1 MNERKLR
8 RFCTAMILFAM
19 LTRLLGGVGAGRFA
33 FSEDSA
39 EAETRVWP
47 VRLLAAKPADE
58 PSDEIAEL
66 PVENSAPPERQIA
79 AEVTKLPE
87 AFSAAEA
94 DAITI
99 AGACSYAVDKAALL
113 TRPSAL
119 TDKADGPK
127 VLIVHTHTSEAYTPE
142 PGWEYESSDPL
153 RTGDAEHSVV
163 RLGTRVAELLNAHGI
178 ETLHDTAL
186 NDYPSYNGAYERM
199 RQTIEGYLAQYPS
212 IEMVLDLHRDAA
224 NDPAGMPVA
233 FTAEVDGARCAQ
245 LMLVVGSDEGG
256 LTHPDWKENL
266 ANALKLQALLNR
278 IAPGLCRDIDLRT
291 ERFNQHE
298 TPGSL
303 LVEFGCTG
311 NTLAEALRSADY
323 LAQALCEFWDM
334 IEFSEKS

>member
-119 TDKADGPK
+119 TAKADGPR

-186 NDYPSYNGAYERM
+186 N
-199 RQTIEGYLAQYPS
+199 
-212 IEMVLDLHRDAA
+212 RDAA

-323 LAQALCEFWDM
+323 LAQALCAFWDM
-334 IEFSEKS
+334 IEFSEDF

>member
-39 EAETRVWP
+39 GVETRVWP
-47 VRLLAAKPADE
+47 VRLLAAKPADK
-58 PSDEIAEL
+58 PSDNIAEL

-119 TDKADGPK
+119 TAKADGPK

-153 RTGDAEHSVV
+153 RTGDAQHSVV

-224 NDPAGMPVA
+224 NDPAGMPMA

-245 LMLVVGSDEGG
+245 LMLVVGTDEGG

-266 ANALKLQALLNR
+266 AN
-278 IAPGLCRDIDLRT
+278 DLRT

-323 LAQALCEFWDM
+323 LAQALCAFWDM
-334 IEFSEKS
+334 IEFSEDF

>member
-66 PVENSAPPERQIA
+66 PVEKSAPPERQIA

-87 AFSAAEA
+87 AFSTAEA

-119 TDKADGPK
+119 TAETDGPK

-178 ETLHDTAL
+178 ETLHNTAL

-323 LAQALCEFWDM
+323 LAQALCAFWDM
-334 IEFSEKS
+334 IEFSEDF

>member
-119 TDKADGPK
+119 TAKADGPK

-142 PGWEYESSDPL
+142 PISPWRMSWPAL
-153 RTGDAEHSVV
+153 SVAS
-163 RLGTRVAELLNAHGI
+163 T
-178 ETLHDTAL
+178 
-186 NDYPSYNGAYERM
+186 
-199 RQTIEGYLAQYPS
+199 
-212 IEMVLDLHRDAA
+212 
-224 NDPAGMPVA
+224 
-233 FTAEVDGARCAQ
+233 
-245 LMLVVGSDEGG
+245 
-256 LTHPDWKENL
+256 
-266 ANALKLQALLNR
+266 
-278 IAPGLCRDIDLRT
+278 
-291 ERFNQHE
+291 
-298 TPGSL
+298 SL
-303 LVEFGCTG
+303 P
-311 NTLAEALRSADY
+311 
-323 LAQALCEFWDM
+323 
-334 IEFSEKS
+334 

>member
-1 MNERKLR
+1 M
-8 RFCTAMILFAM
+8 
-19 LTRLLGGVGAGRFA
+19 
-33 FSEDSA
+33 
-39 EAETRVWP
+39 
-47 VRLLAAKPADE
+47 
-58 PSDEIAEL
+58 
-66 PVENSAPPERQIA
+66 
-79 AEVTKLPE
+79 
-87 AFSAAEA
+87 
-94 DAITI
+94 
-99 AGACSYAVDKAALL
+99 DKAALL

-119 TDKADGPK
+119 TAKADGPR

-334 IEFSEKS
+334 IEFSEDF

>member
-66 PVENSAPPERQIA
+66 PVEHSAPPERQIA

-119 TDKADGPK
+119 TAKADGPK
-127 VLIVHTHTSEAYTPE
+127 VLIVHTHTS
-142 PGWEYESSDPL
+142 
-153 RTGDAEHSVV
+153 
-163 RLGTRVAELLNAHGI
+163 
-178 ETLHDTAL
+178 
-186 NDYPSYNGAYERM
+186 
-199 RQTIEGYLAQYPS
+199 
-212 IEMVLDLHRDAA
+212 
-224 NDPAGMPVA
+224 
-233 FTAEVDGARCAQ
+233 
-245 LMLVVGSDEGG
+245 
-256 LTHPDWKENL
+256 
-266 ANALKLQALLNR
+266 
-278 IAPGLCRDIDLRT
+278 
-291 ERFNQHE
+291 
-298 TPGSL
+298 
-303 LVEFGCTG
+303 
-311 NTLAEALRSADY
+311 
-323 LAQALCEFWDM
+323 
-334 IEFSEKS
+334 

>member
-19 LTRLLGGVGAGRFA
+19 LTRLLGGV
-33 FSEDSA
+33 SA
-39 EAETRVWP
+39 ERRESSAGVETRVWP

-66 PVENSAPPERQIA
+66 PVENSAPLERQIA

-119 TDKADGPK
+119 TAKADGPK

-323 LAQALCEFWDM
+323 LAQALCAFWDM
-334 IEFSEKS
+334 IEFSEDF

>member
-66 PVENSAPPERQIA
+66 PAENSEPPERQSA

-119 TDKADGPK
+119 TSKADGPK
-127 VLIVHTHTSEAYTPE
+127 VLIVPTHTSEAYPPE

-323 LAQALCEFWDM
+323 LAQALCAFWDM
-334 IEFSEKS
+334 IEFSEDF

>member
-8 RFCTAMILFAM
+8 RFCTAMILFAT

-33 FSEDSA
+33 FSEDPA

-66 PVENSAPPERQIA
+66 PAENSEPPERQIA

-119 TDKADGPK
+119 TAKADGPR

-199 RQTIEGYLAQYPS
+199 RQW
-212 IEMVLDLHRDAA
+212 
-224 NDPAGMPVA
+224 N
-233 FTAEVDGARCAQ
+233 
-245 LMLVVGSDEGG
+245 
-256 LTHPDWKENL
+256 
-266 ANALKLQALLNR
+266 
-278 IAPGLCRDIDLRT
+278 
-291 ERFNQHE
+291 
-298 TPGSL
+298 
-303 LVEFGCTG
+303 
-311 NTLAEALRSADY
+311 
-323 LAQALCEFWDM
+323 
-334 IEFSEKS
+334 

>member
-19 LTRLLGGVGAGRFA
+19 LTRLLGGVGAERRE
-33 FSEDSA
+33 SSA
-39 EAETRVWP
+39 GVETRVWP

-119 TDKADGPK
+119 TAKADGPR

-224 NDPAGMPVA
+224 NDPAGMPWPLRRRW
-233 FTAEVDGARCAQ
+233 TARAAR
-245 LMLVVGSDEGG
+245 S
-256 LTHPDWKENL
+256 
-266 ANALKLQALLNR
+266 
-278 IAPGLCRDIDLRT
+278 
-291 ERFNQHE
+291 
-298 TPGSL
+298 
-303 LVEFGCTG
+303 
-311 NTLAEALRSADY
+311 
-323 LAQALCEFWDM
+323 
-334 IEFSEKS
+334 

>member
-19 LTRLLGGVGAGRFA
+19 LTRLLDGVGAGRFA

-66 PVENSAPPERQIA
+66 PAENSEPPERQIA

-87 AFSAAEA
+87 AFSTAEA

-119 TDKADGPK
+119 TAETDGPK
-127 VLIVHTHTSEAYTPE
+127 VLIVHTHTSEAYTSE

-245 LMLVVGSDEGG
+245 LMLVVGTDEGG

-323 LAQALCEFWDM
+323 LAQALCAFWDM
-334 IEFSEKS
+334 IEFSEDF

>member
-66 PVENSAPPERQIA
+66 PAENSEPPERQIA

-87 AFSAAEA
+87 AFSTAEA

-119 TDKADGPK
+119 TAKADGPK

-199 RQTIEGYLAQYPS
+199 RQTIEGYLTQYPS

-245 LMLVVGSDEGG
+245 LMLVVGTDEGG

-323 LAQALCEFWDM
+323 LAQALCAFWDM
-334 IEFSEKS
+334 IEFSEDF

>member
-66 PVENSAPPERQIA
+66 PAENSEPPERQIA
-79 AEVTKLPE
+79 AEVTNLPE

-119 TDKADGPK
+119 TAKADGPK

-245 LMLVVGSDEGG
+245 LMLVVGTDEGG

-323 LAQALCEFWDM
+323 LAQALCAFWDM
-334 IEFSEKS
+334 IEFSEDF

>member
-66 PVENSAPPERQIA
+66 PAENSEPPERQIA

-87 AFSAAEA
+87 AFSTAEA

-119 TDKADGPK
+119 TAKADGPK

-199 RQTIEGYLAQYPS
+199 RQTIEGYLTQYPS

-224 NDPAGMPVA
+224 NNPAGMPVA

-245 LMLVVGSDEGG
+245 LMLVVGTDEGG

-323 LAQALCEFWDM
+323 LAQALCAFWDM
-334 IEFSEKS
+334 IEFSEDF

>member
-19 LTRLLGGVGAGRFA
+19 LTRLLGGVGAERR
-33 FSEDSA
+33 EISA
-39 EAETRVWP
+39 GVETRVWP

-66 PVENSAPPERQIA
+66 PAENSEPPERQIA

-87 AFSAAEA
+87 AFSTAEA

-119 TDKADGPK
+119 TAKADGPK
-127 VLIVHTHTSEAYTPE
+127 VLIVHTHTSEAYTSE

-323 LAQALCEFWDM
+323 LAQALCAFWDM
-334 IEFSEKS
+334 IEFSEDF

>member
-66 PVENSAPPERQIA
+66 PVEKSAPPERQIA

-87 AFSAAEA
+87 AFSTAEA

-119 TDKADGPK
+119 TAETDGPK

-178 ETLHDTAL
+178 ETLHNTAL

-245 LMLVVGSDEGG
+245 LMLVVGTDEGG

-323 LAQALCEFWDM
+323 LAQALCAFWDM
-334 IEFSEKS
+334 IEFSEDF